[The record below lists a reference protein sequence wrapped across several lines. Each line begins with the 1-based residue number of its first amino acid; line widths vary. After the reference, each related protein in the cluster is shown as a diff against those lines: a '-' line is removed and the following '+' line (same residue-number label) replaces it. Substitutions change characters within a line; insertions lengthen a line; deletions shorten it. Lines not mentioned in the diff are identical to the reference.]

1 MTQSPPKNL
10 PTQAIDC
17 LILAGSDSIHTWRY
31 LKGIAPFVGEILLI
45 GGGKIPAKYQPHNL
59 RGQLQADFSFTRSL
73 FLSKQINN
81 WLNLF
86 QLNLNQSSSILHIH
100 QANSI
105 AWHLFL
111 AMRQLP
117 IPKLLTCYGS
127 DVLLNRHIK
136 WQYFLLKQYI
146 KNADYITVPS
156 YEIARIVSSI
166 FSKPHALSILNF
178 GIQTPKR
185 ATLVKQKYILS
196 TRLHKPLYRIDAILR
211 AWQKIETI
219 CSDWSLII
227 AGEGSQ
233 THDLKNL
240 AKQLQLKHIRFT
252 GWVDEKNLEKLYMD
266 SAIAVSV
273 PQSDAV
279 SLSLFESMAYGCI
292 PLVSNIPANLEV
304 IIDGINGVV
313 HMDDDLENLS
323 DSLRRAI
330 YLMENKR
337 WIDKMIELNWH
348 IVQTKG
354 VHHEAM
360 ASFAAIYR
368 QISKPATL
376 LF

>member
-1 MTQSPPKNL
+1 MTQSPQKIL
-10 PTQAIDC
+10 PTKAIDY
-17 LILAGSDSIHTWRY
+17 LILAGSSSIHTWRY

-45 GGGKIPAKYQPHNL
+45 GGGKIPAEYQPHNL
-59 RGQLQADFSFTRSL
+59 RAQLQADFSFTGHPFL
-73 FLSKQINN
+73 FKKIGD
-81 WLNLF
+81 WLNSF

-111 AMRQLP
+111 AMRKLS

-136 WQYFLLKQYI
+136 WRYFLLKQYI

-156 YEIARIVSSI
+156 YEIARIVRPI
-166 FSKPHALSILNF
+166 FLKPHALSILNF

-185 ATLVKQKYILS
+185 AILTKQKHILS
-196 TRLHKPLYRIDAILR
+196 TRLHKSLYRIDKILH
-211 AWQKIETI
+211 AWQKIEI
-219 CSDWSLII
+219 IYKDWFLII

-233 THDLKNL
+233 TDDLKNL
-240 AKQLQLKHIRFT
+240 AKQLQLKNIQFT
-252 GWVDEKNLEKLYMD
+252 GWVDEKTLEKLYRQ

-304 IIDGINGVV
+304 IIDGINGIV
-313 HMDDDLENLS
+313 HMDDDLVNLS
-323 DSLRRAI
+323 DSLLRAI
-330 YLMENKR
+330 YLMENKK
-337 WIDKMIELNWH
+337 WIKRMVELNWH
-348 IVQTKG
+348 IVQTKSL
-354 VHHEAM
+354 HHEAI

-368 QISKPATL
+368 KISKPATI
-376 LF
+376 FF